1 MDLQHFFRSDL
12 AKLSPYSVKKN
23 QPRIKLDAN
32 ESPFD
37 LPTSIRQEIQ
47 EKLSKLRF
55 HLYPEPTAD
64 ELRQSLSTYLGLPTD
79 WIVVGNGSDE
89 LLSYLVQAF
98 SREHSAVLYPT
109 PTFSMYGILAQ
120 IAGISAFGIP
130 LDDNFDLDAEIWQR
144 QLNQKKQNLVFFS
157 YPNNPTGNLFNTKVI
172 DQILERPNT
181 LVVLDEAYYE
191 FSGRT
196 FLDKISS
203 NKNLIITRTF
213 SKAYGLA
220 SLRCGYLIAH
230 PDIINQVNKIRL
242 PYNLNQF
249 TQVCISSMLKQREMI
264 TSKIALLQHER
275 GIVYEALKNMEGV
288 YPFPTNANFILFRT
302 QSSSSRV
309 HASLLDKGVL
319 IRSFEQK
326 KPLINCLRVTVG
338 TDKQNRQFLS
348 NLAITLSQD

>member
-1 MDLQHFFRSDL
+1 MDLRRFFRSDL

-23 QPRIKLDAN
+23 RPRIKLDAN

-37 LPTSIRQEIQ
+37 LPVVIRQEIQ
-47 EKLSKLRF
+47 EKLSRLTF

-64 ELRQSLSTYLGLPTD
+64 ELRSSLATYLGLPAD
-79 WIVVGNGSDE
+79 WIVIGNGSDE
-89 LLSYLVQAF
+89 LLSYLVQVF
-98 SREHSAVLYPT
+98 SREHSSIFYPT

-120 IAGISAFGIP
+120 IAGVSAFGIP
-130 LDDNFDLDAEIWQR
+130 LDNNFDLDAEIWQH
-144 QLNQKKQNLVFFS
+144 QLNQKRQNLIFLS

-172 DQILERPNT
+172 DQILEQPNT

-196 FLDKISS
+196 FLDKIGS

-230 PDIINQVNKIRL
+230 PDIINQINKVRL

-249 TQVCISSMLKQREMI
+249 TQVCVSSVLQQREMI
-264 TSKIALLQHER
+264 TSKIAMLQYER

-288 YPFPTNANFILFRT
+288 DPFPTDANFILFRT

-309 HASLLDKGVL
+309 HASLLDKGIL

-326 KPLINCLRVTVG
+326 EPLIDCLRVTVG
-338 TDKQNRQFLS
+338 TDKQNHEFLS